1 MALQR
6 NIKKSLLFT
15 VYIVDNKITCVRSN
29 ITGKFVKKSVYVEI
43 VNSEKLDCGVITESK
58 TIDVI
63 QHITKIPYIGFALCA
78 FLLAMCFHYAMPT
91 IKARQQAY
99 EAVYSIQLLED
110 YYSDCSTDSECEQ
123 LESELKFDFK
133 KGMN

>member
-1 MALQR
+1 MAI
-6 NIKKSLLFT
+6 IKKSLLFT
-15 VYIVDNKITCVRSN
+15 VHIVDNKITCVRCN
-29 ITGKFVKKSVYVEI
+29 LTGKFVKKSVYVEI
-43 VNSEKLDCGVITESK
+43 VNSEKLDYSVITESK

-78 FLLAMCFHYAMPT
+78 FMLAMAFHYAIPT

-99 EAVYSIQLLED
+99 EAVYNNQLLD
-110 YYSDCSTDSECEQ
+110 NYYANCGTDTECEQ
-123 LESELKFDFK
+123 LEDELQFDFK

>member
-1 MALQR
+1 MAI
-6 NIKKSLLFT
+6 IKKSILFT
-15 VYIVDNKITCVRSN
+15 VYIVDNKITCIRCN

-43 VNSEKLDCGVITESK
+43 INSEKLDYSVITESK

-63 QHITKIPYIGFALCA
+63 QHITKIPYIGFVLCA
-78 FLLAMCFHYAMPT
+78 FMLAMAFHYAMPT

-99 EAVYSIQLLED
+99 EATYSNQLLEN

-123 LESELKFDFK
+123 LESQLNFDFK